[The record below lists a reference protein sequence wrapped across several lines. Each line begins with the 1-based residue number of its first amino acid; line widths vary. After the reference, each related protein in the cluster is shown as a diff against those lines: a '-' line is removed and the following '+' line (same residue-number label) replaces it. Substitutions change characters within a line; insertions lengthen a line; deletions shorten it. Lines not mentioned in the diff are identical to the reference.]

1 MYSSQS
7 QKERIKQF
15 IKYLNISTKSF
26 EEKVGLSNG
35 YISSIRKGIGYK
47 ANGKIFKAYPEL
59 DSTWLLTGEGSM
71 LIDTQNNNIVEEG
84 RVLYGCQGC
93 KERSKEIERLKEEN
107 DKLVEKIDKQNQRI
121 GRLEFLLE
129 LNNVKII

>member
-1 MYSSQS
+1 MFNNQC

-15 IKYLNISTKSF
+15 IRYLNISTKAF

-59 DSTWLLTGEGSM
+59 NPTWLQIGEGSM
-71 LIDTQNNNIVEEG
+71 LIDAQNNNQVEEG
-84 RVLYGCQGC
+84 RVPYGCQGC
-93 KERSKEIERLKEEN
+93 KERTKEIERLKEEN
-107 DKLVEKIDKQNQRI
+107 GKLVEKIDKQNQRI
-121 GRLEFLLE
+121 GRLELLLE
-129 LNNVKII
+129 FNNIEIV